1 MSNLSDE
8 EKENF
13 ERHSQFYTSFDKNQM
28 RPKGNQQKGNDD
40 VENNDEEDFMD
51 VLCESMDEIQ
61 PIKKKMKRS
70 IDSPYQEV
78 EVYEGTSN
86 NNGKS
91 NNCDKIIPKSVENLS
106 KIVKDKRIVRHFNND
121 SSSDEIS
128 EDDENELEKE
138 VTELSRIP
146 PRQQC
151 VNVNDV
157 STKCK
162 FLIKNFK
169 QCQSTVNVDTSHMP
183 QDLDLLNY
191 IKNMKQKCN
200 VTFQFKK
207 TQFYRSLVKSPSEI
221 FNLKDGYAHI
231 VEDTGMINLYN
242 ALKKF
247 EKLQKYNIK
256 FVKSKLG
263 DKLKLY
269 SANSDVCWDVVH
281 LESNSS
287 HDLLKYK
294 LSYGQ
299 IPDNYISEVE
309 TIVCR
314 ILFCKLN
321 DKGKKSTNNTNQFQ
335 NEDYDLLEGELELL
349 IFNYW
354 QMSTRDMLGY
364 KEHLNRKKKKMVF
377 YYMFKNLETNI
388 IHYDVGENE
397 KQKHMLM
404 NFLKLYKSY
413 AAFEN
418 PSLLTAASLAYVK
431 NSAGKLVSFLGEQ
444 YDLWS
449 GFFHTFNMHST
460 AFEHTIKALLEDR
473 DIIFRYLFTRV
484 LEIDNFNIA
493 GTSKSLWFHGV
504 TQKTTPELEDTI
516 IKKKDVANCLSFY
529 FCCPENVPRGLCI
542 KMDNYYFLYIDLLV
556 SFIINNNL
564 YKYTRTL
571 NAENLMHFFLLND
584 RNFHEIY
591 LQILIPS
598 FETKIMVTSMII
610 MINNHLSARLD
621 GQFTKK
627 LKMDIEVTYMFF
639 KLIYLHLNYAL
650 APAMLREGPALTD
663 VQWASIFISDLD
675 KMEMFYLNAMAWRD
689 KPCMLGGAAD
699 DLDYN
704 PETDDL
710 DLLQNECHADVTCS
724 DVTDDEESYFHSSD
738 SETEGLDEIIDKILI
753 EKKKER
759 LLAECENLKQGQEQE
774 IFDRKLSKIIQ
785 DRIQKV
791 GYFNKLAENTPKKTA
806 TEGKNVG
813 HVEVEK
819 LMVNKV
825 KSVMTLKDEREM
837 VAAGVLDVYVLKNNE
852 THVNSVNSPDTL
864 KVFGLLSKNKI
875 KTGRSSKGCVLC
887 PNKIASYNMLV
898 SENVAV
904 SCCLTCIEV
913 VANIIKQKIYSY
925 EQLQEVLVWR
935 IELRFKAP
943 LLFNKNLKILTKMPQ
958 MLSHND
964 MYCCTY
970 NKLHPNYGKILKRI
984 DVFSHHFDH
993 VNRSYLLV
1001 PTVNKN
1007 KIRFTN

>member
-1 MSNLSDE
+1 MDTLDTFIDNLSDE

-13 ERHSQFYTSFDKNQM
+13 ERYSQFYTSFGKNQM
-28 RPKGNQQKGNDD
+28 QPQGNHQERNDND
-40 VENNDEEDFMD
+40 ENNIEEDSMGILKSLNVD
-51 VLCESMDEIQ
+51 DLYESTDEIQ
-61 PIKKKMKRS
+61 SIKKKMKRS
-70 IDSPYQEV
+70 IDSPYKEV
-78 EVYEGTSN
+78 GAYKSTSN
-86 NNGKS
+86 NNSKS
-91 NNCDKIIPKSVENLS
+91 NNCDEKNPKSIQNLS
-106 KIVKDKRIVRHFNND
+106 KIVKDKRIVCHFNNY

-138 VTELSRIP
+138 VTELGRIP
-146 PRQQC
+146 SRQQC
-151 VNVNDV
+151 VNINEI
-157 STKCK
+157 STKSN
-162 FLIKNFK
+162 FLIKDFK
-169 QCQSTVNVDTSHMP
+169 KCRSTVFSVDTSHMP
-183 QDLDLLNY
+183 QGLDLWND
-191 IKNMKQKCN
+191 IEKTKQKCN
-200 VTFQFKK
+200 VVCEYKRSK
-207 TQFYRSLVKSPSEI
+207 FYRSLEKSPIEFFYLEEYKKI
-221 FNLKDGYAHI
+221 IPDKNC
-231 VEDTGMINLYN
+231 VNLYD
-242 ALKKF
+242 ALNSF
-247 EKLQKYNIK
+247 QVQQNYTIK

-263 DKLKLY
+263 DNLKLY

-281 LESNSS
+281 LESNTNQ
-287 HDLLKYK
+287 DLLKYK

-299 IPDNYISEVE
+299 IPKNYISEVE

-314 ILFCKLN
+314 ILFCKLAS
-321 DKGKKSTNNTNQFQ
+321 KGKKSTDNPNQFQ

-354 QMSTRDMLGY
+354 QLSTSDMLGY

-388 IHYDVGENE
+388 IHNDFGRNE
-397 KQKHMLM
+397 RRKHKFM
-404 NFLKLYKSY
+404 NILKLYKSY

-418 PSLLTAASLAYVK
+418 PSILTAAGLAYVK
-431 NSAGKLVSFLGEQ
+431 NSASKLVPFLGEQ

-460 AFEHTIKALLEDR
+460 VFEHTVKALLEGR
-473 DIIFRYLFTRV
+473 DNIFRYLFSRV

-529 FCCPENVPRGLCI
+529 FCRAENVPRALCV
-542 KMDNYYFLYIDLLV
+542 KFDNYYFLYIDLFV
-556 SFIINNNL
+556 SFLINTNL
-564 YKYTRTL
+564 YKYQTKLTAD
-571 NAENLMHFFLLND
+571 NCKHFFLLND

-591 LQILIPS
+591 LQNLIPS
-598 FETKIMVTSMII
+598 FETKTMVTSMIT
-610 MINNHLSARLD
+610 MLNNHLNARLD

-627 LKMDIEVTYMFF
+627 LKMDIDVTYMFF

-675 KMEMFYLNAMAWRD
+675 KMEMFYLKALAWRD

-704 PETDDL
+704 PETEDL
-710 DLLQNECHADVTCS
+710 EPLQNVCHADVTCS

-759 LLAECENLKQGQEQE
+759 LLAECEYLKENREQE
-774 IFDRKLSKIIQ
+774 IFNRKLSKIIQ

-791 GYFNKLAENTPKKTA
+791 GYFNKLAKNAPKKTA
-806 TEGKNVG
+806 TERKNVG

-819 LMVNKV
+819 PMVNKV

-837 VAAGVLDVYVLKNNE
+837 VAAGVLDVYLLKNNE
-852 THVNSVNSPDTL
+852 TYVNSPDAL
-864 KVFGLLSKNKI
+864 KVFGLLSKDKI
-875 KTGRSSKGCVLC
+875 KASKSPKQCVLC
-887 PNKIASYNMLV
+887 PNSKVASFNMLV
-898 SENVAV
+898 SANVAV
-904 SCCLTCIEV
+904 ACCLTCIEL

-943 LLFNKNLKILTKMPQ
+943 LLFNKNLNILTRMPR
-958 MLSHND
+958 MFSHND

-970 NKLHPNYGKILKRI
+970 NKLLPNYGKILKRI
-984 DVFSHHFDH
+984 DVFSHHSEH
-993 VNRSYLLV
+993 VNRSYL
-1001 PTVNKN
+1001 
-1007 KIRFTN
+1007 

>member
-1 MSNLSDE
+1 
-8 EKENF
+8 
-13 ERHSQFYTSFDKNQM
+13 
-28 RPKGNQQKGNDD
+28 
-40 VENNDEEDFMD
+40 
-51 VLCESMDEIQ
+51 MDEIQ

-70 IDSPYQEV
+70 IDLPYKEV
-78 EVYEGTSN
+78 RVYDGSSN
-86 NNGKS
+86 NNSKS
-91 NNCDKIIPKSVENLS
+91 NNFDKKNPKSVQKLS
-106 KIVKDKRIVRHFNND
+106 KIVKDKRIVRHFNNS

-138 VTELSRIP
+138 VTELGRIP
-146 PRQQC
+146 SRQQS

-157 STKCK
+157 SSKCN
-162 FLIKNFK
+162 FLIKNLK
-169 QCQSTVNVDTSHMP
+169 KCQSTVNADTSHMP

-191 IKNMKQKCN
+191 IENMKQKCN
-200 VTFQFKK
+200 VLYESKRTKSYK
-207 TQFYRSLVKSPSEI
+207 TLVKTNFEL
-221 FNLKDGYAHI
+221 FNLKKYSKIPVVKGY
-231 VEDTGMINLYN
+231 INLYN
-242 ALKKF
+242 ALKSF
-247 EKLQKYNIK
+247 EKQHNYTIT
-256 FVKSKLG
+256 FAPSKLG
-263 DKLKLY
+263 DALKVY

-281 LESNSS
+281 LASNSNK
-287 HDLLKYK
+287 DLLKYK
-294 LSYGQ
+294 LCYGA
-299 IPDNYISEVE
+299 IPDRYISEVE

-314 ILFCKLN
+314 IVFCNLN
-321 DKGKKSTNNTNQFQ
+321 DKGKNLTDITNQFQ
-335 NEDYDLLEGELELL
+335 NKDYDLLEGELELI

-377 YYMFKNLETNI
+377 YYMFKNLETSI
-388 IHYDVGENE
+388 IHNDFGENE
-397 KQKHMLM
+397 KQKLM
-404 NFLKLYKSY
+404 FMSILKLYKSY

-418 PSLLTAASLAYVK
+418 PSILTAAGLAYVK
-431 NSAGKLVSFLGEQ
+431 NSACKLVTFLGEQ
-444 YDLWS
+444 YNLWS
-449 GFFHTFNMHST
+449 SFFHTFNMHSM

-484 LEIDNFNIA
+484 LEIDNFNIS

-504 TQKTTPELEDTI
+504 TQKTNPELEDTI

-529 FCCPENVPRGLCI
+529 FCRAENVPRALCI
-542 KMDNYYFLYIDLLV
+542 KMDNYYFLYIDLFV

-564 YKYTRTL
+564 FMHQKTL
-571 NAENLMHFFLLND
+571 TAENCKHFFLLND

-591 LQILIPS
+591 LQNLIPS
-598 FETKIMVTSMII
+598 FETKLMVTSMII
-610 MINNHLSARLD
+610 MLNHHLNARLD
-621 GQFTKK
+621 GQLKKK

-639 KLIYLHLNYAL
+639 KLIHLHLNYAL

-675 KMEMFYLNAMAWRD
+675 KMEMFYLNTMAWRD

-704 PETDDL
+704 PETEDL
-710 DLLQNECHADVTCS
+710 DPLQNVCHADLTCS
-724 DVTDDEESYFHSSD
+724 DVTDDVESYFHSSD

-759 LLAECENLKQGQEQE
+759 LLAECENLKQDQEE
-774 IFDRKLSKIIQ
+774 KIFNRKLSKIIQ

-791 GYFNKLAENTPKKTA
+791 GYFNKLTQKTPKKTA
-806 TEGKNVG
+806 MERKNVG

-819 LMVNKV
+819 QTVNEV
-825 KSVMTLKDEREM
+825 KSVMTLKDERAM
-837 VAAGVLDVYVLKNNE
+837 VAAGVLDVYLLKNNE
-852 THVNSVNSPDTL
+852 IHVNSPDSL

-887 PNKIASYNMLV
+887 PNSKVASYNMLV

-904 SCCLTCIEV
+904 ACCLTCIEV

-943 LLFNKNLKILTKMPQ
+943 LLFNKNLNVLTKMPQ

-970 NKLHPNYGKILKRI
+970 NKLLPNYGKILKRI
-984 DVFSHHFDH
+984 DVFSHHSER
-993 VNRSYLLV
+993 VNRSYLFV
-1001 PTVNKN
+1001 PTVNK
-1007 KIRFTN
+1007 KRFTNRFYL